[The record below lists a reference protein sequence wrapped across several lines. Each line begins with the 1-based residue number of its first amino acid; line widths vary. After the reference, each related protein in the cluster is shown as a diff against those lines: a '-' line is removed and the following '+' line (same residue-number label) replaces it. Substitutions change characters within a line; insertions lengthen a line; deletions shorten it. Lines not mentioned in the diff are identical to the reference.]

1 MARRKPPKGE
11 TARLERGLHGLRLS
25 LLALGP
31 VAQGTILRRAI
42 RRDDPA
48 ARPGETKCYG
58 PYYQWTRKIA
68 GRTAI
73 QNLTA
78 TQARAYGQAIR
89 ENRRLERTIAEMRA
103 VSLKLLE
110 LTTPGVARRRGKQG
124 AQAPLS

>member
-1 MARRKPPKGE
+1 MARRRTTKE
-11 TARLERGLHGLRLS
+11 DTVRLERRLDGLRRS

-31 VAQGTILRRAI
+31 VAQGTIMRRTI
-42 RRDDPA
+42 RRENP
-48 ARPGETKCYG
+48 ARPGEMKDHG

-78 TQARAYGQAIR
+78 AQARTYGQAIR

-110 LTTPGVARRRGKQG
+110 LTTTGVAKRRRKRDDE
-124 AQAPLS
+124 APLS